1 MFFVG
6 FSLWGFDGSLSLLL
20 TLAKTSQ
27 SFSQSRCASAAT
39 LLSSAKRF
47 FFVAEVTR
55 SCWELLLSTCF
66 WLCAFVCLFNQQ
78 SLKWL
83 VSAKQLWCETLESR
97 VRNLWF
103 LCSISQ
109 VDAEARWKQK
119 IKLLKKKFNTRF
131 GCIVTSFKKKKLSPC
146 IIMFETGCLPCQTL
160 SVHLS
165 TKCYCTHPL
174 FCFRGR
180 TQ

>member
-109 VDAEARWKQK
+109 VDAKSA
-119 IKLLKKKFNTRF
+119 LKTKNKA
-131 GCIVTSFKKKKLSPC
+131 FKKRNSIRVSVASSRVLRKKS
-146 IIMFETGCLPCQTL
+146 
-160 SVHLS
+160 
-165 TKCYCTHPL
+165 
-174 FCFRGR
+174 
-180 TQ
+180 